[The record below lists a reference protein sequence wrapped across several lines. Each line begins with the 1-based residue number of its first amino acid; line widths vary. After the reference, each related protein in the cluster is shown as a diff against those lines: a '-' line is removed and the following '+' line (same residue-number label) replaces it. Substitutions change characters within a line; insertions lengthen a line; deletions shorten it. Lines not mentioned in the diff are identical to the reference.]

1 MIKPIFHG
9 SIVKG
14 EFLVCVQQELQ
25 RRAYLEGLDG
35 SLVDEIIQRPSQSKT
50 MKQLAYLHGVCFRL
64 ASEASGYTPE
74 EVKGLL
80 KEHFLKRF
88 ITSPSGKE
96 VSYTPSLADLKR
108 EDMSKFI
115 DDVIIFCAKHWS
127 CVIPPPEDVK
137 L

>member
-1 MIKPIFHG
+1 MKPIFHG

-14 EFLVCVQQELQ
+14 KFVCCVQQELQ
-25 RRAYLEGLDG
+25 RRAYLEGLEG
-35 SLVDEIIQRPSQSKT
+35 SVVDEIVQRPSQSKT
-50 MKQLAYLHGVCFRL
+50 NSQLAYLHAVCFRL
-64 ASEASGYTPE
+64 ASESSGYTPE

-96 VSYTPSLADLKR
+96 VSYTPSLADLKKD
-108 EDMSKFI
+108 EMAKFI
-115 DDVIIFCAKHWS
+115 DDVIIFVAHHWS
-127 CVIPPPEDVK
+127 CVVPPPEDVK

>member
-1 MIKPIFHG
+1 MKPIFHG

-14 EFLVCVQQELQ
+14 EFLVCVQQEMQ
-25 RRAYLEGLDG
+25 RRAYLEGMEG
-35 SLVDEIIQRPSQSKT
+35 SVVDEIIQRPSQSKT
-50 MKQLAYLHGVCFRL
+50 LNQLRYVHGCIFAL
-64 ASEASGYTPE
+64 ASDSSGYTPE

-108 EDMSKFI
+108 DDMAKFI
-115 DDVIIFCAKHWS
+115 DDVIIFVAHHWS
-127 CVIPPPEDVK
+127 CVVPPPEDVK